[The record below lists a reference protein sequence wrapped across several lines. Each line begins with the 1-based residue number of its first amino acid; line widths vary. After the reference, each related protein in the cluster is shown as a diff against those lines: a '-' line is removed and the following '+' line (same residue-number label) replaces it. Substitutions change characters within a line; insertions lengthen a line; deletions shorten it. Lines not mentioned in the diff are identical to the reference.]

1 MRLFNQTT
9 AECTNL
15 FTVLHA
21 IEAPEKR
28 AFLFD
33 RVLPFELEVLHA
45 KTLYWAGDHMGYLD
59 ALALLLARCK
69 TQAKNASR
77 KHDPS
82 GVAMWKER
90 GARMCLIIASQ
101 LIEMK
106 VDAPEYVRRV
116 MRLNTGV
123 AGLYRRRSTPGAS
136 VQTRR

>member
-1 MRLFNQTT
+1 MRLFNQTS

-15 FTVLHA
+15 FTVINSVQLESA
-21 IEAPEKR
+21 RTWLYER
-28 AFLFD
+28 L
-33 RVLPFELEVLHA
+33 LPFELEVLHA
-45 KTLYWAGDHMGYLD
+45 KTLYWARYHMGYLD

-69 TQAKNASR
+69 AQAKNASK

-106 VDAPEYVRRV
+106 VTVSKYV
-116 MRLNTGV
+116 
-123 AGLYRRRSTPGAS
+123 
-136 VQTRR
+136 